1 MGEIIPVSKTST
13 TADEASRMNDLL
25 DDERLQDLYAWVDE
39 IPLSRVKKNMTRDFS
54 DGVLVAEIVHH
65 FVPKIVELHNYTPAN
80 STQQKMSNWGTLN
93 RKVFPKLGF
102 SVQEM
107 VMRSICNSR
116 PGVVEAFLWQLRQK
130 LDTYLRQSNKSD
142 KVSPDGY
149 HGGKEV
155 GSGAGKVDKMQ
166 GRAGGS
172 KAPKHPPQAPKAP
185 TVHTSTKG
193 ASHVGRVRPPNHV
206 NELSTEVRLLLEEKE
221 QNLLASQETV
231 QILQAK
237 VRRLEQLLHLKDIRI
252 EEQAK
257 RIEQLERK
265 Y

>member
-1 MGEIIPVSKTST
+1 MGEIVPTKAST
-13 TADEASRMNDLL
+13 TDTNEAGNMTDL
-25 DDERLQDLYAWVDE
+25 DDEKLQDLYAWVDE
-39 IPLSRVKKNMTRDFS
+39 IPLSRAKRNMTRDFS

-65 FVPKIVELHNYTPAN
+65 FVPKIVDVHNYSPAN

-93 RKVFPKLGF
+93 RKVFPRIGF
-102 SVQEM
+102 NMQEVVVRSV
-107 VMRSICNSR
+107 CNSK
-116 PGVVEAFLWQLRQK
+116 PGVVEAVLWQLRHK
-130 LDTYLRQSNKSD
+130 IDLYLRQTNKSD
-142 KVSPDGY
+142 KLSPDGY
-149 HGGKEV
+149 YGGKEV
-155 GSGAGKVDKMQ
+155 GSGAGKADKTH

-185 TVHTSTKG
+185 TVHAGTKG
-193 ASHVGRVRPPNHV
+193 TSHVGRVRSINHT
-206 NELSTEVRLLLEEKE
+206 NEFSTEFRLLLEEKE

-237 VRRLEQLLHLKDIRI
+237 VRRLEQLLQLKDIRI

-257 RIEQLERK
+257 RIEQLERR